1 MRRRLT
7 LVVCAGGLALAA
19 LVAGPALG
27 ADECDG
33 LRVCLPVAGPWV
45 VVPAGGVDYE
55 LSCPLAGYI
64 IGGIDARV
72 ATRDVDVSFRG
83 EPGSPVGPGVTT
95 RRSAVFHAERARVGG
110 GASSFQPFIGCIPTS
125 GGGGRALTGLVTPT
139 AGIKPTQPLRSIV
152 VNARLQSRSKT
163 IRVVCPAGS
172 RLVGSSSA
180 TAFRQA
186 LPPSDRQLASVGV
199 RRVVVDGAVVAR
211 VTATDAAGP
220 KAEVQVRAICART
233 R

>member
-1 MRRRLT
+1 MRRRLA
-7 LVVCAGGLALAA
+7 LVACVGGLALAA

-27 ADECDG
+27 AGECDG

-55 LSCPLAGYI
+55 LACPLAGYI

-72 ATRDVDVSFRG
+72 AARDVDVSFRG

-95 RRSAVFHAERARVGG
+95 RRSAVFHAERAQVGG

-125 GGGGRALTGLVTPT
+125 GGGGRALTGLATRA

-180 TAFRQA
+180 TAFRQTPA
-186 LPPSDRQLASVGV
+186 PSDRQLASVSV

-211 VTATDAAGP
+211 VMATEAAGP
-220 KAEVQVRAICART
+220 KAEVQVRAICGRT